1 MLEGN
6 CPISTSPGKA
16 TGNGEDAEEGDED
29 EGDTSDLRPLALDVE
44 VGMVLSQPD
53 MGKLAFPER
62 GAKMALERSK

>member
-16 TGNGEDAEEGDED
+16 TGNGEDAEEGDE

-53 MGKLAFPER
+53 MGKLAYGTGSYR
-62 GAKMALERSK
+62 ALERSK